1 MSAIDE
7 IIEKLPVDQL
17 AKQTGAEPQEVEA
30 AAAATVPALLGGLH
44 ANAQDPSGASS
55 ILEALGQHDPK
66 LLDGGVDLA
75 QVDTADGQKIVSHIF
90 GDKHSQVVSQLGGL
104 GGGTSSGLVAKLM
117 PVLAPI
123 VLSYV
128 AKQVT
133 GSRQAGGGAQGQQSS
148 SALPD
153 ILGQVLAGAASRGAQ
168 PQVRQAPGGLDA
180 GGIITNVLGGL
191 LGGGRR

>member
-30 AAAATVPALLGGLH
+30 AAAAALPALLGGLH
-44 ANAQDPSGASS
+44 ANAQDPAGASS
-55 ILEALGQHDPK
+55 ILEALGRHDPE

-75 QVDTADGQKIVSHIF
+75 QVDPADGEKIVSHIF
-90 GDKHSQVVSQLGGL
+90 GDKHGQVVNQLGGL
-104 GGGTSSGLVAKLM
+104 GGGASSGLVAKLM
-117 PVLAPI
+117 PILAPI
-123 VLSYV
+123 VLSYI

-133 GSRQAGGGAQGQQSS
+133 GSRQGGGEQSNRSS
-148 SALPD
+148 SALQD
-153 ILGQVLAGAASRGAQ
+153 ILGQVLARAGSGAAERQA
-168 PQVRQAPGGLDA
+168 RQAPGGLDA